1 MASGKANLRRKPH
14 LLFVSQTTS
23 GRTPMVEVYGTQLLK
38 DLVEVRAAGMDESA
52 MDPRTREVLKQ
63 DGLDATNFKAR
74 RLDKELLDWA
84 DLIITLCVDVQRIKL
99 PQQDSFVHKNWP
111 IDSPVRLAS
120 DAQDIKPFVHTRDEI
135 KRRLK
140 QLSTSMRLMYR

>member
-23 GRTPMVEVYGTQLLK
+23 GRIPMVEAYGTQLLK
-38 DLVEVRAAGMDESA
+38 DLVEVRTAGMDESA
-52 MDPRTREVLKQ
+52 MDPRTLEVLKQ
-63 DGLDATNFKAR
+63 DGLDAASLKAR

-84 DLIITLCVDVQRIKL
+84 DLIITLCADAQRINL

-120 DAQDIKPFVHTRDEI
+120 NTQDSKPFVRARDEI
-135 KRRLK
+135 KRRVK